1 MERLSGVGRIVC
13 DCVVCIRAGDRDIST
28 YCYIHGTMCRNV
40 PSPSPAAVTSSTRR
54 ERHRHP
60 CWLHS
65 PREGLQP
72 AGVAGRLPA
81 QGASKEH
88 ARSKQ
93 VGEGTLVPD
102 LPFFWRTWEEI
113 NAATNTVVF
122 KFDWFSFVVN
132 VSYVTSPPFVAL
144 VATLAVTAIVNVIK
158 EFSDSLRET
167 FFQRRKFDGG
177 RAHFVRILFVR
188 FFHCFVLLVTIWKS
202 NGRNTVRPFFF
213 PSVILIFCVANIPNN
228 SRVEL
233 ILPVLIRGLVT
244 YRLQCRATSLQIV

>member
-1 MERLSGVGRIVC
+1 MCWFC

-40 PSPSPAAVTSSTRR
+40 PSPLPAALTSSTRR

-65 PREGLQP
+65 PRQGQQP

-81 QGASKEH
+81 QCSSKEH

-122 KFDWFSFVVN
+122 EFDWFSFMVN
-132 VSYVTSPPFVAL
+132 VPNVTVPHVFVL
-144 VATLAVTAIVNVIK
+144 VATLAVTAIVDVIK
-158 EFSDSLRET
+158 EFPDSLRET
-167 FFQRRKFDGG
+167 FFKCRKFDGG
-177 RAHFVRILFVR
+177 RAHFVRILFVL
-188 FFHCFVLLVTIWKS
+188 FFHFVVLLVTIWKS

-228 SRVEL
+228 SPVEL
-233 ILPVLIRGLVT
+233 RLPVLIRGLVT
-244 YRLQCRATSLQIV
+244 YHLQCRATSLQIA

>member
-1 MERLSGVGRIVC
+1 MGRIVY
-13 DCVVCIRAGDRDIST
+13 DCVVFIRAGDRDIST

-40 PSPSPAAVTSSTRR
+40 PSPLPAAVTSSTRR

-60 CWLHS
+60 CWLHL
-65 PREGLQP
+65 PRQGLQP

-102 LPFFWRTWEEI
+102 LPFFWLSLEEI

-122 KFDWFSFVVN
+122 EFDWFSFMVN
-132 VSYVTSPPFVAL
+132 VSYVTSPPIVVI
-144 VATLAVTAIVNVIK
+144 VATLTITAIVDVIK
-158 EFSDSLRET
+158 EFPDSLRET
-167 FFQRRKFDGG
+167 FSQCRKFDGR

-213 PSVILIFCVANIPNN
+213 PSVILVFYVANIPN
-228 SRVEL
+228 SFLVEL

-244 YRLQCRATSLQIV
+244 YHLQCRATSLQIV